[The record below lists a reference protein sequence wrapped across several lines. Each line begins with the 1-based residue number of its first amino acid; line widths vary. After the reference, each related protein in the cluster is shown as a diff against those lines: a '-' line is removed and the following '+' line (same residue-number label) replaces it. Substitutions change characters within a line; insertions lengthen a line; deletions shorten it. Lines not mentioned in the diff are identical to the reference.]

1 MRILHYIP
9 SIDRTSGG
17 TTTYI
22 QSLGSEQGLLDE
34 VHILTHPSPNP
45 VKIPNCHIHNV
56 TGYGLL
62 GLAFH
67 RECRRLLQEI
77 QPDVVHVNCCWK
89 PSCSAILFLA
99 KKMGFKV
106 VLSPHGMLE
115 PWIIKRHYWSRKLP
129 ALLLYQRR
137 AVATADL
144 LVSTADS
151 ETANL
156 LKLGYNG
163 HVETVPLGL
172 DVKHIALKSSWEPK
186 RMILFLSRVH
196 VKKGIEFLVEAV
208 DALRNELNGYKVIV
222 AGEGDADYVSK
233 LSNDVAARGL
243 GDIIKIVGG
252 VYGDG
257 KWQLFKDADFFV
269 LPTYSENFGLAVAES
284 LACGTPVITTVGTPW
299 EDLNTYRCGAWIEI
313 GANPLADAIRDIL
326 KCSEKELEQMGRNG
340 RKLIESKYSAEVMAK
355 RMRGVYERVMAK
367 KSSL

>member
-9 SIDRTSGG
+9 SIDRSSGG

-22 QSLGSEQGLLDE
+22 QSLGSEQGLIDD
-34 VHILTHPSPNP
+34 VHILTHSSQNP
-45 VKIPNCHIHNV
+45 VTIPNCHIHNV
-56 TGYGLL
+56 TRYGLL

-67 RECRRLLQEI
+67 RECKKLLLEI
-77 QPDVVHVNCCWK
+77 KPDVVHVNCCWT
-89 PSCSAILFLA
+89 PSCAAMLFLA

-106 VLSPHGMLE
+106 ILSPHGMLE
-115 PWIIKRHYWSRKLP
+115 PWIVRRHYWSRKLP

-137 AVATADL
+137 AVAMADL

-172 DVKHIALKSSWEPK
+172 DVKPIALKSSWEPK
-186 RMILFLSRVH
+186 RKILFLSRVH

-208 DALRNELNGYKVIV
+208 DALRHDLDGYKVIV
-222 AGEGDADYVSK
+222 AGEGEADYVSK
-233 LSNDVAARGL
+233 LSDGVIERGL

-252 VYGDG
+252 VYGER
-257 KWQLFKDADFFV
+257 KWQLFREADFFV
-269 LPTYSENFGLAVAES
+269 LPTYSENFGLAIAES

-299 EDLNTYRCGAWIEI
+299 EDLNTSHCGAWIEI
-313 GANPLADAIRDIL
+313 GANPLADAMRVLL
-326 KCSEKELEQMGRNG
+326 KSTEGELEQMGRNG
-340 RKLIESKYSAEVMAK
+340 RKLIESKYSAEAMA
-355 RMRGVYERVMAK
+355 RSMRGVYERVVRNN
-367 KSSL
+367 SSR